1 MYAWRYDWYI
11 NRRSV
16 IIMLI
21 RKAEQEIRTW
31 VNNSKTAL
39 LVTGARQVGKTW
51 SIRKCL
57 REEDCDYLEINLIE
71 EPDLVPA
78 LEQCST
84 VDDLIIM
91 LSTAKNYSFQKG
103 KSVLFIDEV
112 QECKD
117 IVTKIK
123 FWVDEG
129 SFRYVLSGSLLGVEL
144 RNIRSAPVGYLSEV
158 KMFPLDFEEFLTA
171 SGVTDETLQYLRDCF
186 NTRKPINDL
195 VHQKMLQHFQRFLVV
210 GGMPAA
216 VQEYVT
222 SGDISKVTSI
232 QSDIIELYKLDFTK
246 YEQENKKLMLISVYN
261 QVPAQLMEKNRRF
274 NYSDIK
280 KGLRFERLEDSFLW
294 LSSAGVVI
302 PVYNATEPR
311 VSLRQNEKS
320 TLLKLYSSDVGLLT
334 CQYGNAIRMKILT
347 GDTSVNLG
355 GIYENAV
362 AQELNTHG
370 FPMYY
375 YNSHKNGELDFLI
388 EQEMSVHPI
397 EVKSGKDYYVH
408 SALSKVT
415 SNSQYEIRSSYVL
428 SNYNLSQEGKI
439 HYLPIYLCT
448 FIRDDTPLPVL
459 SPIE

>member
-78 LEQCST
+78 LGQCST

-334 CQYGNAIRMKILT
+334 CQYGNTIRMKILT

>member
-1 MYAWRYDWYI
+1 
-11 NRRSV
+11 
-16 IIMLI
+16 MLI

-158 KMFPLDFEEFLTA
+158 KMFPLDFEEFLSA

-246 YEQENKKLMLISVYN
+246 YERENKKLMLISVYN

>member
-1 MYAWRYDWYI
+1 
-11 NRRSV
+11 
-16 IIMLI
+16 MLI

>member
-1 MYAWRYDWYI
+1 MYSWRYDCYI
-11 NRRSV
+11 NIWSV
-16 IIMLI
+16 VIMLI
-21 RKAEQEIRTW
+21 RKAEQEIREW
-31 VNNSKTAL
+31 IKHSKTAL

-51 SIRKCL
+51 SIRTCL
-57 REEDCDYLEINLIE
+57 RDEGCDYLEINLIKD
-71 EPDLVPA
+71 PDLIPA

-84 VDDLIIM
+84 VEDLIIV

-158 KMFPLDFEEFLTA
+158 NMFPLDFEEFLSA
-171 SGVTDETLQYLRDCF
+171 SGVNEDTLQYLRECF
-186 NTRKPINDL
+186 DSREPVNDL

-216 VQEYVT
+216 VQEYVE
-222 SGDISKVTSI
+222 SRDISKVTNI
-232 QSDIIELYKLDFTK
+232 QKNIIELYKLDFTK
-246 YEQENKKLMLISVYN
+246 YEQENKKLMLISVYD
-261 QVPAQLMEKNRRF
+261 QVPSQLMEKNRRF

-302 PVYNATEPR
+302 PVYNAAEPK
-311 VSLRQNEKS
+311 VSFRQNEKS

-334 CQYGNAIRMKILT
+334 CQYGNAIRMKILI
-347 GDTSVNLG
+347 GDTTANLG

-388 EQEMSVHPI
+388 EQEMSAHPI
-397 EVKSGKDYYVH
+397 EVKSGKNYNMH
-408 SALSKVT
+408 SALSKVVST
-415 SNSQYEIRSSYVL
+415 PDFDIQSAYVL
-428 SNYNLSQEGKI
+428 SNYNLSQDGKI

-448 FIRDDTPLPVL
+448 FIRDDTPLPIL
-459 SPIE
+459 SPID

>member
-1 MYAWRYDWYI
+1 
-11 NRRSV
+11 
-16 IIMLI
+16 MLI

-78 LEQCST
+78 LGQCST

-158 KMFPLDFEEFLTA
+158 KMFPLDFEEFLSA